1 LASAESILSF
11 QQHRTRVAKRKEGEE
26 EEEEEEEEEPERA
39 ALPDTG

>member
-26 EEEEEEEEEPERA
+26 EEEEEEEEPERA